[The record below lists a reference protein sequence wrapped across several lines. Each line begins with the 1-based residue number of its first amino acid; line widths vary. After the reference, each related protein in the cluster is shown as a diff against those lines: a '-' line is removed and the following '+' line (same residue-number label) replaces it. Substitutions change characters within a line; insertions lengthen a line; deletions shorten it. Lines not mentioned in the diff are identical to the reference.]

1 MSTVVEAPTVAEP
14 SVSHARS
21 LAFSAIGAIVGLS
34 IAGYGL
40 FTAAGTSTRSV
51 PNEAV
56 ALINGQPILRGD
68 FSAQLEN
75 ETGETLAT
83 SSRDTQ
89 LKVLNDMVREELLVQ
104 RSLELNFGET
114 DQDVRNALVS
124 AVMRQ
129 ITVQV
134 ATANPAQQQLRA
146 FYDQHPGRFTTE
158 GKIEVRDFLVS
169 NASGRTTE
177 EKLRAARAAAEAL
190 RSGSPVQRILRDF
203 DLQEPQRHEED
214 YYFAVKYRLGD
225 ALFAQVR
232 ELHSGQ
238 VSDPQPVGSD
248 VHIVQVLKNEMPQ
261 PLSFEAAADQVLTA
275 YKEAEQMRLMEAT
288 IKFLRSKSSIVIAKD
303 YASDYQP

>member
-1 MSTVVEAPTVAEP
+1 MSTVIEASAAAEPTVNY
-14 SVSHARS
+14 ARS

-51 PNEAV
+51 PDEAI

-68 FSAQLEN
+68 FSTQLETQ
-75 ETGETLAT
+75 TGETVAT

-114 DQDVRNALVS
+114 DQDVRNAFLN
-124 AVMRQ
+124 AVTRQ

-134 ATANPAQQQLRA
+134 ATGNPTEQQLRA
-146 FYDQHPGRFTTE
+146 FYDQNPGRFTTE
-158 GKIEVRDFLVS
+158 GKIEVRDFIATDAKA
-169 NASGRTTE
+169 AS
-177 EKLRAARAAAEAL
+177 AAAEAL
-190 RSGSPVQRILRDF
+190 RSGSPVPSVMRDF
-203 DLQEPQRHEED
+203 NLQESERHEQD

-225 ALFAQVR
+225 QLFAHVH
-232 ELHSGQ
+232 ELQAGQ
-238 VSDPQPVGSD
+238 VSEPLPVGNA
-248 VHIVQVLKNEMPQ
+248 VHLVQVIKNERPQ
-261 PLSFEAAADQVLTA
+261 PLSFEAAGDQVLTQ
-275 YKEAEQMRLMEAT
+275 YKDAEQTRLMDAT
-288 IKFLRSKSSIVIAKD
+288 IKFLQSKSSIVIAKD